1 MAERTSVT
9 QVVQFG
15 VETTKGTSVAA
26 NRYLPSVMLNF
37 GVAASMTEVK
47 SSGNKFPVLEV
58 LGKEWTSIKAPA
70 QPITYDEIVFFLT
83 SLFAYAAPVQQSATT
98 AYKWTHALASTS
110 EDTVKSFTIEQGSS
124 LRAHKSTYAQMQGM
138 TLSGDRDKVDFSAE
152 LLAQAISD
160 GITIT
165 AAPTSLPQVPILA
178 KDVTVYSDTTSG
190 GLGTTKLDRLLSWEL
205 KLANK
210 VGPLWVVDK
219 AQTSFVALV
228 ETPIDA
234 TFKFMVEADANG
246 MGQLTKMRNATRQFV
261 RLQVTSDTIA
271 GTAIPYA
278 MRFDM
283 ALDIAEQPSEFT
295 DKDGVFAIEWTGKL
309 VHDATWGKAI
319 TGEVTNKQTTL

>member
-26 NRYLPSVMLNF
+26 NRYLPSVMLNV
-37 GVAASMTEVK
+37 GVQTSMTEVK

-70 QPITYDEIVFFLT
+70 QPMTYDEIVFFLT
-83 SLFAYAAPVQQSATT
+83 SLFAYAAPAQQAATT
-98 AYKWTHALASTS
+98 AYKWTHALASSS

-124 LRAHKSTYAQMQGM
+124 LRAHKATYAQMMGM

-152 LLAQAISD
+152 FLAQAISD
-160 GITIT
+160 GITLT
-165 AAPTSLPQVPILA
+165 ASPTAIPQVPILA
-178 KDVTVYSDTTSG
+178 KDVTIYSDTTSG

-205 KLANK
+205 SLNNK

-219 AQTSFVALV
+219 SATSFVALV

-246 MGQLTKMRNATRQFV
+246 MGQLTKLRASTRQFM
-261 RLQVTSDTIA
+261 RIQITSDTNA
-271 GTAIPYA
+271 GTAIPYSA
-278 MRFDM
+278 RFDM
-283 ALDIAEQPSEFT
+283 AIDLSEQPSEFS

-319 TGEVTNKQTTL
+319 TAEVTNKQTAL